1 MAADTAPGPQGNGEE
16 TSAERGAETGDLSE
30 SILKRILRG
39 AGSDA
44 LKYFPVRFIPALTS
58 LITVPL
64 FTRLIGPEDYGYFY
78 LVTSAATFVAS
89 IVTAWLSSS
98 AVRFYWA
105 TEKEG
110 RTDEYVAT
118 VLWSALVALVGAGVL
133 VGAGALLLQGSI
145 GEGLAR
151 LVPAGIAYFFFH
163 YLINLLLQVLR
174 AANRASSF
182 AKLSVANTA
191 LTTTLSI
198 VFVWPLEMGS
208 LGILLGVAIGNLVLM
223 PFALRAVRREGS
235 LSPAGYSRPLLGE
248 FLSYGVP
255 LIPVGISSWVL
266 VLADRYMIQFFRG
279 ATEVGLYSVAYGL
292 GEKLMQLVTLPLI
305 MTMTPVL
312 METYEKRSQQ
322 MAEKVQSQFT
332 RYAAM
337 VTFPLLAG
345 MAATSELFMR
355 AFTGVEFW
363 PAAIVLPF
371 VAAAAMFSAFAQLA
385 GTGLGL
391 HKKSQIIM
399 QNTLAAAAFNIIA
412 NAVLIPVYGY
422 PAAGVTTVLSYLLL
436 LAMTWLRSRA
446 YMPWRVP
453 WTALMRIAAAS
464 LIMAAVLSLGGYVPV
479 RPVVLLVAAVAV
491 GLIVYGAA
499 LLLLGGVRR
508 DELHYAREI
517 LAGLMRRL
525 GHPTS
530 AENGPRADG
539 PTGES
544 EHASTKNGEKP
555 TASDPDPP
563 PSEE

>member
-1 MAADTAPGPQGNGEE
+1 MAAESSSGQQGHEEE
-16 TSAERGAETGDLSE
+16 TPAERGAGDGDLGE

-64 FTRLIGPEDYGYFY
+64 FTRLIGAEDYGYFY

-110 RTDEYVAT
+110 RTNEYIST
-118 VLWSALVALVGAGVL
+118 VLWSAFVALTGAGVL
-133 VGAGALLLQGSI
+133 VAAGALLMQGQI
-145 GEGLAR
+145 EEGLAR

-163 YLINLLLQVLR
+163 YIMSLLLQVLR

-182 AKLSVANTA
+182 AKLSVANTV

-198 VFVWPLEMGS
+198 IFVWPMEMGS
-208 LGILLGVAIGNLVLM
+208 LGILLGVAIGNLVLL
-223 PFALRAVRREGS
+223 PLGLRAVGREGS
-235 LSPAGYSRPLLGE
+235 LSPGGFSRPLLSE

-255 LIPVGISSWVL
+255 LIPVGVSSWVL

-312 METYEKRSQQ
+312 METYEKRTQA

-345 MAATSELFMR
+345 MAATSGLFMR
-355 AFTGVEFW
+355 AFTASEYW
-363 PAAIVLPF
+363 PAAVVLPF
-371 VAAAAMFSAFAQLA
+371 VAAAAMFSGFAQLA

-399 QNTLAAAAFNIIA
+399 QNTLLAAAFNIGA
-412 NAVLIPVYGY
+412 NAVLDPRVRVRRRRRHDRSLLL
-422 PAAGVTTVLSYLLL
+422 PAARSHLVQEPRLHA
-436 LAMTWLRSRA
+436 LADPVER
-446 YMPWRVP
+446 
-453 WTALMRIAAAS
+453 AAA
-464 LIMAAVLSLGGYVPV
+464 
-479 RPVVLLVAAVAV
+479 
-491 GLIVYGAA
+491 
-499 LLLLGGVRR
+499 
-508 DELHYAREI
+508 HH
-517 LAGLMRRL
+517 RRL
-525 GHPTS
+525 AHHGRRAQSRRTTSPPTRCS
-530 AENGPRADG
+530 CL
-539 PTGES
+539 S
-544 EHASTKNGEKP
+544 
-555 TASDPDPP
+555 P
-563 PSEE
+563 PSSSG

>member
-1 MAADTAPGPQGNGEE
+1 MAADTAPGPEGHGEE
-16 TSAERGAETGDLSE
+16 TSAEGGADSGDLGE

-64 FTRLIGPEDYGYFY
+64 FTRLIGAADYGYFY

-89 IVTAWLSSS
+89 LVTAWLSSS

-110 RTDEYVAT
+110 RTNEYIST
-118 VLWSALVALVGAGVL
+118 VLWSAVIALTGAGVL
-133 VGAGALLLQGSI
+133 VAAGALMLQGEI
-145 GEGLAR
+145 EEGLAR
-151 LVPAGIAYFFFH
+151 LLPAGIAYFFFH
-163 YLINLLLQVLR
+163 YIMALLLQVLR

-182 AKLSVANTA
+182 AKLSVANTV

-198 VFVWPLEMGS
+198 IFVWPMEMGS
-208 LGILLGVAIGNLVLM
+208 LGILLGVAIGNLVLL
-223 PFALRAVRREGS
+223 PLALRAVRREGS
-235 LSPAGYSRPLLGE
+235 LTPSEFSRPLLRE

-255 LIPVGISSWVL
+255 LIPVGVSSWVL
-266 VLADRYMIQFFRG
+266 VLADRYMIQFFRD

-312 METYEKRSQQ
+312 METYEKRTQE

-332 RYAAM
+332 RYAAV

-345 MAATSELFMR
+345 MAATSGLFMR
-355 AFTGVEFW
+355 AFTGSEFW
-363 PAAIVLPF
+363 EAYIVLPF
-371 VAAAAMFSAFAQLA
+371 VAAAAMFSGFAQLA

-399 QNTLAAAAFNIIA
+399 QNTLVAAAFNIIA
-412 NAVLIPVYGY
+412 NAVLIPEYGY
-422 PAAGVTTVLSYLLL
+422 AAAGVTTVLSYFLL
-436 LAMTWLRSRA
+436 LALTWFRSRA

-453 WTALMRIAAAS
+453 WGPLARITAAS
-464 LIMAAVLSLGGYVPV
+464 LIMAAVLSLGNYITAHPML
-479 RPVVLLVAAVAV
+479 LLVVAV
-491 GLIVYGAA
+491 VVGLLVYGAA

-517 LAGLMRRL
+517 VSGLMRRL
-525 GHPTS
+525 KHPTD
-530 AENGPRADG
+530 AENGTG
-539 PTGES
+539 PDES
-544 EHASTKNGEKP
+544 
-555 TASDPDPP
+555 DIPP
-563 PSEE
+563 GSEPPQPGK